1 MILLHNIENAL
12 LNLSFD
18 YSVIR
23 DATKCV
29 DAYNKNGQE
38 CVTFGGVTFGDVT
51 LRKVDAG
58 CWLTVERLSDCG
70 RWQYVDVVIKD
81 SGAYGI
87 TGINTVYQKPSQ
99 TGNVIQF
106 PTTRSL

>member
-1 MILLHNIENAL
+1 MFSLPLIENAL

-29 DAYNKNGQE
+29 DAYNSRPQNY
-38 CVTFGGVTFGDVT
+38 VTIGDVT
-51 LRKVDAG
+51 LRRVNDG
-58 CWLTVERLSDCG
+58 CWLIVEQISDCG
-70 RWQYVDVVIKD
+70 HWQYVDVIIKD

-87 TGINTVYQKPSQ
+87 TGINTVYEKTAQS
-99 TGNVIQF
+99 
-106 PTTRSL
+106 

>member
-1 MILLHNIENAL
+1 MISLHNIENAL

-29 DAYNKNGQE
+29 DAYNADPQHY
-38 CVTFGGVTFGDVT
+38 VTVGDVT
-51 LRKVDAG
+51 LRKVNDG
-58 CWLTVERLSDCG
+58 CWLIVERIGDCG
-70 RWQYVDVVIKD
+70 HWQYVDVLIKD

-87 TGINTVYQKPSQ
+87 TGINTVYEKTAQS
-99 TGNVIQF
+99 
-106 PTTRSL
+106 

>member
-1 MILLHNIENAL
+1 MLSLHNIENAL

-23 DATKCV
+23 DAVKSV
-29 DAYNKNGQE
+29 DAYNNNPQV
-38 CVTFGGVTFGDVT
+38 CVTVGDVT
-51 LRKVDAG
+51 LRKVDVG

-87 TGINTVYQKPSQ
+87 TGVNTVYQKQAQ

-106 PTTRSL
+106 PNIRSL

>member
-1 MILLHNIENAL
+1 MISLHNIENAL

-23 DATKCV
+23 DAVKSV
-29 DAYNKNGQE
+29 DAYNHNPQK
-38 CVTFGGVTFGDVT
+38 CVTVGDVT

-58 CWLTVERLSDCG
+58 CWLIVERLSDCG
-70 RWQYVDVVIKD
+70 HWQYVDVLIKD

-87 TGINTVYQKPSQ
+87 TGINTMYQKPAH
-99 TGNVIQF
+99 TGNIIQF